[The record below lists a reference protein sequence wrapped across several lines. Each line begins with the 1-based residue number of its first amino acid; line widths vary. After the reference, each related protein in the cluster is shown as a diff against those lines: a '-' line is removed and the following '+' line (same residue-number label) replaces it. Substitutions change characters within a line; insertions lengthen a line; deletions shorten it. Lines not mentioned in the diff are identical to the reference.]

1 MPVIIFDD
9 LTFGGSFQSMEHARA
24 CGWGNLWQANKM
36 HFSSPGLALNIFSLA
51 TSFCISLALSYQL
64 CLPLAK
70 LSFLDPQELP
80 GLW

>member
-36 HFSSPGLALNIFSLA
+36 HFSSPGLALNILS
-51 TSFCISLALSYQL
+51 LSYKL
-64 CLPLAK
+64 
-70 LSFLDPQELP
+70 LSFFGFELSAMSSF
-80 GLW
+80 G